1 MCAINVVSINAG
13 GYNIKF
19 TNCMVQ
25 SLFWGEKVY
34 ISTCDSDKNIWEMID
49 FVKDLTK
56 LRPGKRFTK
65 NDKIKVLKD

>member
-1 MCAINVVSINAG
+1 MHEDTISNLPIVW
-13 GYNIKF
+13 F
-19 TNCMVQ
+19 Q
-25 SLFWGEKVY
+25 SLFLGEKVY
-34 ISTCDSDKNIWEMID
+34 ISTCDVDKNIWEMID